1 MAPEHKPDLEKPD
14 ERKAAAIAA
23 KALKRDFSSI
33 KNASDAEQALDHLE
47 KADSRVEGE
56 MPKRHREPEVQA
68 EAIEREERE
77 APGLAAVEATA
88 REIATSDQE
97 NQPVMDRA
105 ITMAGEGRNEATASR
120 QGRSFLRKELLKR
133 LRPLD
138 AVDTILFAQINRLP
152 HPKWSD
158 RIFSRLSWLFTGGHG
173 WLLVLA
179 ILSLTGRGRAIRVA
193 RETMPAI
200 WLATYLVEG
209 PIKRFFRRRRPFI
222 SIVRAVVV
230 GRKPGSYS
238 FPSGHSAAAFSGA
251 VLLAKKYPQY
261 SGRFFLLAGLI
272 GFSRVFLG
280 AHYPGDVLSGGF
292 AGASMA
298 TLFHNIT
305 KRLLTPR
312 RQR

>member
-1 MAPEHKPDLEKPD
+1 MAPEHKPDLDQPD
-14 ERKAAAIAA
+14 ERKAAAKTA

-33 KNASDAEQALDHLE
+33 KTAADAERALDRLE
-47 KADSRVEGE
+47 RTDSRLEGE
-56 MPKRHREPEVQA
+56 MPKRERKPQAQA
-68 EAIEREERE
+68 EAIDRVRHETS
-77 APGLAAVEATA
+77 LAAVEATA
-88 REIATSDQE
+88 REVATSDRE
-97 NQPVMDRA
+97 NQPVIDRA
-105 ITMAGEGRNEATASR
+105 ITVAGEGSNEETSSR
-120 QGRSFLRKELLKR
+120 QGRSLLRKELLKR

-138 AVDTILFAQINRLP
+138 AVDTILFVRVNSLP

-179 ILSLTGRGRAIRVA
+179 MFSLTGRGRALRVA

-209 PIKRFFRRRRPFI
+209 PIKRFFRRKRPFI

-251 VLLAKKYPQY
+251 VLLSRKYPQY
-261 SGRFFLLAGLI
+261 SGRLFLLAGLI
-272 GFSRVFLG
+272 GFSRIFLG

-292 AGASMA
+292 AGASLA
-298 TLFHNIT
+298 SLFHKMT
-305 KRLLTPR
+305 KRLLAPR
-312 RQR
+312 AKR

>member
-1 MAPEHKPDLEKPD
+1 MAPEHKPDLDKPD
-14 ERKAAAIAA
+14 EREAAAKAA

-33 KNASDAEQALDHLE
+33 KTASDAERALDRLE
-47 KADSRVEGE
+47 EADSRVEGE
-56 MPKRHREPEVQA
+56 MPKLDREPRAQA
-68 EAIEREERE
+68 EAIEREEHE
-77 APGLAAVEATA
+77 KSLAAVEATA
-88 REIATSDQE
+88 REVAISDRE
-97 NQPVMDRA
+97 NLPVIDRA
-105 ITMAGEGRNEATASR
+105 IAVAGEGSSEETSSR
-120 QGRSFLRKELLKR
+120 QGRSLLRKELLKR

-138 AVDTILFAQINRLP
+138 AVDTILFAQINSLP

-158 RIFSRLSWLFTGGHG
+158 RIFSRLSWVFTGGHG

-179 ILSLTGRGRAIRVA
+179 MLSLKGRGRAVRAA

-251 VLLAKKYPQY
+251 VLLSKKYPQY

-272 GFSRVFLG
+272 GFSRIFLG

-298 TLFHNIT
+298 TLFHKVLKGVLAPRQ
-305 KRLLTPR
+305 KR
-312 RQR
+312 